1 MRPTVSPPSRHLPA
15 LAQADFASVGVLLLF
30 VMAAYAVE
38 AWARPTFSPTGLVLV
53 GLAMSLIPAAVW
65 LAFFYRRDHLE
76 PEPKGLV
83 FRVFLL
89 GVLLAAAVGIPV
101 VEEFFAV
108 RSWLYHNSLTHLM
121 GGILVIGFT
130 QEFLK
135 FAAVRFFV
143 YDAADFDEPLDG
155 IIYATAAGVGYAT
168 LLNIH
173 FIIESGGADLG
184 SAAVRIVFTAL
195 AHASFAGVMGY
206 FVGISKFNPDLS
218 IGWMS
223 AGVVFA
229 AVLNGLFF
237 YLRGELAQG
246 GTNLATPT
254 LFGQW
259 GSLALAILL
268 TLSVTWAITR
278 AMSLQTGEGEVQAH
292 D

>member
-1 MRPTVSPPSRHLPA
+1 MRQPVSPSSRHLPA
-15 LAQADFASVGVLLLF
+15 LAQADFALVAALLLF
-30 VMAAYAVE
+30 VLLAYGVE
-38 AWARPTFSPTGLVLV
+38 QWARPTFTPLGLILTGLV
-53 GLAMSLIPAAVW
+53 MSLVPAAVW

-76 PEPKGLV
+76 PEPKGMV

-89 GVLLAAAVGIPV
+89 GALLAAAVGIPV
-101 VEEFFAV
+101 VEELFAV
-108 RSWLYHNSLTHLM
+108 RSWLYHDGLTHIV

-135 FAAVRFFV
+135 FAAVRFSI
-143 YDAADFDEPLDG
+143 YDSDEFDEPLDG

-173 FIIESGGADLG
+173 FIVDSGGADLG
-184 SAAVRIVFTAL
+184 AAAVRIVFTAL
-195 AHASFAGVMGY
+195 AQASFAGVMGY
-206 FVGISKFNPDLS
+206 FLGISKFNPDLS

-246 GTNLATPT
+246 GVNLDTPS
-254 LFGQW
+254 LLGQW
-259 GSLALAILL
+259 GGLFLAIAL
-268 TLSVTWAITR
+268 TLTVTYMITR
-278 AMSLQTGEGEVQAH
+278 AMSQHTGEGQPYE
-292 D
+292 

>member
-1 MRPTVSPPSRHLPA
+1 MRQPSSPLSRHLPA
-15 LAQADFASVGVLLLF
+15 LAQADFASVGVLVLF
-30 VMAAYAVE
+30 VLAAYGVE
-38 AWARPTFSPTGLVLV
+38 QGVRPTFSPLGLVLT
-53 GLAMSLIPAAVW
+53 GLGMAIVPAAVW
-65 LAFFYRRDHLE
+65 LAFFYRRDYLE

-89 GVLLAAAVGIPV
+89 GALLAAAVGIPV
-101 VEEFFAV
+101 VEEIFAV

-135 FAAVRFFV
+135 FAAVRFYV
-143 YDAADFDEPLDG
+143 YTLDEFNEPLDG

-173 FIIESGGADLG
+173 FIVQSGGADLG
-184 SAAVRIVFTAL
+184 AAAVRIVFTAL

-206 FVGISKFNPDLS
+206 FLGISKFNPELS

-246 GTNLATPT
+246 GTNLATPSA
-254 LFGQW
+254 LGQW
-259 GSLALAILL
+259 GGLVLAILL
-268 TLSVTWAITR
+268 TLSVTWGIAR
-278 AMSLQTGEGEVQAH
+278 AMSQQTTEAQPDA
-292 D
+292 